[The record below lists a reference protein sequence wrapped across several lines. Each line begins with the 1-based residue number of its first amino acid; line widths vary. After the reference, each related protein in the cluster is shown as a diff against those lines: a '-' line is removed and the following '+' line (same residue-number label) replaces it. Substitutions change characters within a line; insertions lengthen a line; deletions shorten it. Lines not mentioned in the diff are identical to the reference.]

1 MKTFEQVKPILR
13 KFIEK
18 NKLVINE
25 AGATHN
31 LEQVLDEL
39 QFDDMIGP
47 EEANIIAFYFIAC
60 LTRKPLQWM
69 DLTDLDL
76 LQKDD
81 TFEIFIYEPGYSSN
95 NGWSSE
101 FKFTDFRRFDQ
112 IAKGDWIKKIQYP
125 IAIEKVLLDA
135 KQVLK

>member
-18 NKLVINE
+18 NKSVINE

-47 EEANIIAFYFIAC
+47 EEANIIAFYFIAY
-60 LTRKPLQWM
+60 LARKPLQWI

-76 LQKDD
+76 LQKDG
-81 TFEIFIYEPGYSSN
+81 TFEIFIYEPGYKNSK
-95 NGWSSE
+95 GWSGE

-125 IAIEKVLLDA
+125 IVIEKVLLDA
-135 KQVLK
+135 KQVE

>member
-1 MKTFEQVKPILR
+1 MLTFEQVKPIMK

-18 NKLVINE
+18 NKSIINE

-31 LEQVLDEL
+31 LEKVLVEL
-39 QFDDMIGP
+39 QFDGMIDP
-47 EEANIIAFYFIAC
+47 EEANIIAFYFIAY
-60 LTRKPLQWM
+60 LARKPLQWI

-76 LQKDD
+76 LQKDG
-81 TFEIFIYEPGYSSN
+81 TFEIFIYEPGYKSSK
-95 NGWSSE
+95 GWSGE

-112 IAKGDWIKKIQYP
+112 IVEGDWIKKIQYP

-135 KQVLK
+135 KQVLQ

>member
-18 NKLVINE
+18 NKSVINE

-47 EEANIIAFYFIAC
+47 EEANIIAFYFIAY
-60 LTRKPLQWM
+60 LARKPLQWI
-69 DLTDLDL
+69 DLTYLDL
-76 LQKDD
+76 LQKDG
-81 TFEIFIYEPGYSSN
+81 TFEIFIYEPGYKNSK
-95 NGWSSE
+95 GWSGE

-125 IAIEKVLLDA
+125 IVIEKVLLDA
-135 KQVLK
+135 KQVE